1 LGISQQVRRR
11 LWSSSGGFCQNP
23 SCRAELFRFF
33 DSGKA
38 TSIEELAHVIAQ
50 KLSGARGQSELPAS
64 QRDEFENL
72 ILLCPTCHT
81 LIDKNADEYPE
92 QLILRWKEEHQER
105 IRNALLSPVFSSRVE
120 LHSKIQEPLA
130 LNREIFRTYGPHS
143 AAAKHP
149 FSDAADMWSRLAVS
163 DIIPNNRRII
173 ALLRANNH
181 LLRDSER
188 KVVQEYVVHA
198 EAFEY
203 NHLSGDKSSAA
214 PLFPDAVSRLLEER
228 N

>member
-1 LGISQQVRRR
+1 
-11 LWSSSGGFCQNP
+11 
-23 SCRAELFRFF
+23 
-33 DSGKA
+33 
-38 TSIEELAHVIAQ
+38 
-50 KLSGARGQSELPAS
+50 
-64 QRDEFENL
+64 
-72 ILLCPTCHT
+72 